1 MSDKNGHGKHG
12 HGHHGHAHGHGG
24 DDHHRPMHPRSPRQA
39 IQPERMPPPPSKR
52 AKHPLVVAGNAI
64 LTILMFLM
72 LGAGAAVYIGK
83 QKTEE
88 AGPLDRERAV
98 VIPRGGVRD
107 MAALLKREGVIEQP
121 LLFVAATVLTGSTGE
136 LKAGEYLF
144 EKGASIRDVI
154 DTIISGK
161 VVQHQITI
169 AEGLTSEQIVAR
181 LMENDVLTGEV
192 KQIPREGTM
201 LPESYRITRGTTRE
215 QMVQRMQ
222 AAHTRIMNE
231 IWERRSTDSPIRT
244 REQFVTM
251 ASIVEK
257 ETGKADE
264 RTRVAGVFINR
275 LNRKMR
281 LQSDPTIIYG
291 LVGGKGSL
299 GRPILREEIDR
310 PTPYNTYTIEGLPP
324 GPIANPGRASLE
336 AVANPSRTKELYF
349 VADGTG
355 GHVFAE
361 TYDQHLR
368 NVRQWREYQKE
379 QATATR
385 ELQQAPQPDA
395 ASAPGPGFFVSPGNS
410 APAQQAA
417 PEKKGAAEK
426 AAEKKAAQEKKTTE
440 RAEKKAAAEKQ
451 EKKAAETEKA
461 EKKAAPEKKSAE
473 KKAAQKKGNDETP
486 SIMSEPLPSADV
498 EAPRQRQPL
507 RQ

>member
-1 MSDKNGHGKHG
+1 MSNDHGQNGHEG
-12 HGHHGHAHGHGG
+12 
-24 DDHHRPMHPRSPRQA
+24 RRLLHPRSPRQA

-64 LTILMFLM
+64 LTLLMFLM
-72 LGAGAAVYIGK
+72 LGAGAAVYYGK
-83 QKTEE
+83 NKAEE
-88 AGPLDRERAV
+88 PGPLDRERAV
-98 VIPRGGVRD
+98 VVKGGVREVAD
-107 MAALLKREGVIEQP
+107 TLRREGVIHQP
-121 LLFVAATVLTGSTGE
+121 LLFVAAAIATGSTSQ

-144 EKGASIRDVI
+144 EKGASIRDAL
-154 DTIISGK
+154 DTIVEGK
-161 VVQHQITI
+161 VIQHQVTL
-169 AEGLTSEQIVAR
+169 AEGLTSEQIVQR
-181 LMENDVLTGEV
+181 LMDAEVLTGEV

-201 LPESYRITRGTTRE
+201 LPDGYKVTRGTTRE
-215 QMVQRMQ
+215 QLIARMQ
-222 AAHTRIMNE
+222 SAHKRLVQE
-231 IWERRSTDSPIRT
+231 VWERRSPEIPIRSP
-244 REQFVTM
+244 EQLVTL

-299 GRPILREEIDR
+299 GRPIMREEIDR
-310 PTPYNTYTIEGLPP
+310 PTPYNTYVIEGLPP

-379 QATATR
+379 QATIQR
-385 ELQQAPQPDA
+385 ELQAPPPQQPAPDTSRPA
-395 ASAPGPGFFVSPGNS
+395 AVPAREVVPSPVER
-410 APAQQAA
+410 PQQ
-417 PEKKGAAEK
+417 EQ
-426 AAEKKAAQEKKTTE
+426 KKAG
-440 RAEKKAAAEKQ
+440 
-451 EKKAAETEKA
+451 EKA
-461 EKKAAPEKKSAE
+461 EKKEKRAVPERKESE
-473 KKAAQKKGNDETP
+473 KKAGRETLTEQERNAVPERPGAATQKKSSAKKSDDFTP

-498 EAPRQRQPL
+498 DAPKPRQPIR
-507 RQ
+507 

>member
-1 MSDKNGHGKHG
+1 MSDKHGHGKHG
-12 HGHHGHAHGHGG
+12 QHGHGHGEHGHAHGHEE
-24 DDHHRPMHPRSPRQA
+24 HRRLHPRSPRQA
-39 IQPERMPPPPSKR
+39 LQPEKMPPPPSRR
-52 AKHPLVVAGNAI
+52 AKHPIIVAGNAI
-64 LTILMFLM
+64 LTILMFLL
-72 LGAGAAVYIGK
+72 LGVGGAVYVGK
-83 QKTEE
+83 QKAEE

-121 LLFVAATVLTGSTGE
+121 LLFVAAAVLTGKTSE

-144 EKGASIRDVI
+144 EKGASVI
-154 DTIISGK
+154 DALNTIAEGK
-161 VVQHQITI
+161 AIQHQITI
-169 AEGLTSEQIVAR
+169 AEGLTSEQIVQR

-215 QMVQRMQ
+215 QMIQRMQ
-222 AAHTRIMNE
+222 AAHTRLMNE
-231 IWERRSTDSPIRT
+231 IWERRSSDSPIKT

-379 QATATR
+379 QASTQR
-385 ELQQAPQPDA
+385 ELQQQTPPP
-395 ASAPGPGFFVSPGNS
+395 SAPTAGFYIAPAPGRASTP
-410 APAQQAA
+410 PAQQTAPEPQPAQPAPEKRAA
-417 PEKKGAAEK
+417 PEKKAPEKK
-426 AAEKKAAQEKKTTE
+426 AAEKKAP
-440 RAEKKAAAEKQ
+440 EKKAA
-451 EKKAAETEKA
+451 EKA
-461 EKKAAPEKKSAE
+461 EKKATQSKTDA
-473 KKAAQKKGNDETP
+473 TP

-498 EAPRQRQPL
+498 EGPRQRQPI

>member
-1 MSDKNGHGKHG
+1 MSDKKG
-12 HGHHGHAHGHGG
+12 HGHHGHGHGQHGHGHDHG
-24 DDHHRPMHPRSPRQA
+24 HDDHRRHAHPRSPRQA

-64 LTILMFLM
+64 LTVLMLLM
-72 LGAGAAVYIGK
+72 LGAGATVYIGK
-83 QKTEE
+83 QRAEE

-98 VIPRGGVRD
+98 VIQRGGVRD
-107 MAALLKREGVIEQP
+107 IAALLKREGVIEQP
-121 LLFVAATVLTGSTGE
+121 LLFVAAAILTGKTGE

-144 EKGASIRDVI
+144 EKNASVMDALN
-154 DTIISGK
+154 TIAEGK
-161 VVQHQITI
+161 AIQHQVTI

-181 LMENDVLTGEV
+181 LLENDVLTGEV

-215 QMVQRMQ
+215 QMIQRMQ
-222 AAHTRIMNE
+222 AAHTRLMNE
-231 IWERRSTDSPIRT
+231 IWERRAQDSPIKT

-275 LNRKMR
+275 LNRRMR

-291 LVGGKGSL
+291 IVGGKGSL

-310 PTPYNTYTIEGLPP
+310 PTPYNTYVIEGLPP

-361 TYDQHLR
+361 TYEQHLR

-379 QATATR
+379 QATTAR
-385 ELQQAPQPDA
+385 ELQQAPQQAEPA
-395 ASAPGPGFFVSPGNS
+395 PGFFVSPGSNT
-410 APAQQAA
+410 PAQQAT
-417 PEKKGAAEK
+417 PEKK
-426 AAEKKAAQEKKTTE
+426 AAEKKAP
-440 RAEKKAAAEKQ
+440 EKKA
-451 EKKAAETEKA
+451 A
-461 EKKAAPEKKSAE
+461 EKKAAPEKKAD

-486 SIMSEPLPSADV
+486 SIMSDPLPSAEV
-498 EAPRQRQPL
+498 EAPRQRQPV

>member
-1 MSDKNGHGKHG
+1 MSGNDGHGKHG
-12 HGHHGHAHGHGG
+12 QHGHGHG
-24 DDHHRPMHPRSPRQA
+24 HDHGHVHARDDHRRLHPRSPRQA

-52 AKHPLVVAGNAI
+52 AKHPFVVAANAV

-83 QKTEE
+83 QQAEE

-107 MAALLKREGVIEQP
+107 IAAHLKREGVIEQP
-121 LLFVAATVLTGSTGE
+121 LLFVAAALLTGRTGE

-144 EKGASIRDVI
+144 EKGASVMDALN
-154 DTIISGK
+154 TIAEGK
-161 VVQHQITI
+161 AIQHQITI
-169 AEGLTSEQIVAR
+169 PEGLTSEQIVQR

-215 QMVQRMQ
+215 QLIQRMQ
-222 AAHTRIMNE
+222 AAHTRLMNE
-231 IWERRSTDSPIRT
+231 IWERRSTDTPIKT
-244 REQFVTM
+244 REQFVTL

-310 PTPYNTYTIEGLPP
+310 PTPYNTYTIDGLPP

-361 TYDQHLR
+361 TYEQHLR

-385 ELQQAPQPDA
+385 ELQQQTPPPA
-395 ASAPGPGFFVSPGNS
+395 AATPGFFISPPPARAS
-410 APAQQAA
+410 TPPEQTAPEPPASENRAA
-417 PEKKGAAEK
+417 PEKK
-426 AAEKKAAQEKKTTE
+426 
-440 RAEKKAAAEKQ
+440 
-451 EKKAAETEKA
+451 
-461 EKKAAPEKKSAE
+461 APEKKAVE
-473 KKAAQKKGNDETP
+473 KKAVPEKRAADKKSAPRAESRNESRNESRTDQTP

-498 EAPRQRQPL
+498 EGPRKRQPL

>member
-1 MSDKNGHGKHG
+1 MSNK
-12 HGHHGHAHGHGG
+12 HGHHGHDHGQGHHGHG
-24 DDHHRPMHPRSPRQA
+24 HEERRHLHPRSPRQA

-52 AKHPLVVAGNAI
+52 AKHPLVVAGNAL
-64 LTILMFLM
+64 LTLLMFVM

-83 QKTEE
+83 QKAEE
-88 AGPLDRERAV
+88 AGPLDRERSV

-121 LLFVAATVLTGSTGE
+121 LLFVAAAILTGKTGE

-144 EKGASIRDVI
+144 EKGASVI
-154 DTIISGK
+154 DALNTIAEGK
-161 VVQHQITI
+161 AIQHQITI
-169 AEGLTSEQIVAR
+169 AEGLTSEQIVQR
-181 LMENDVLTGEV
+181 LMESDVLTGEV
-192 KQIPREGTM
+192 KQIPREGTL

-215 QMVQRMQ
+215 QMIQRMQ
-222 AAHTRIMNE
+222 AAHTRLMNE
-231 IWERRSTDSPIRT
+231 IWERRAADTPVKS
-244 REQFVTM
+244 REQFVTL

-379 QATATR
+379 QATIQR
-385 ELQQAPQPDA
+385 ELQAPAPQP
-395 ASAPGPGFFVSPGNS
+395 ASAPVIPGFSISPENPRPS
-410 APAQQAA
+410 PSQRTTAPQNPAPASD
-417 PEKKGAAEK
+417 
-426 AAEKKAAQEKKTTE
+426 
-440 RAEKKAAAEKQ
+440 RQ
-451 EKKAAETEKA
+451 EKKAVEKKADKKRAAPEQDASSNVAPA
-461 EKKAAPEKKSAE
+461 EKK
-473 KKAAQKKGNDETP
+473 KASAQKKSNDATP
-486 SIMSEPLPSADV
+486 SIMSDPLPSADI
-498 EAPRQRQPL
+498 EAPRQRTPI
-507 RQ
+507 R